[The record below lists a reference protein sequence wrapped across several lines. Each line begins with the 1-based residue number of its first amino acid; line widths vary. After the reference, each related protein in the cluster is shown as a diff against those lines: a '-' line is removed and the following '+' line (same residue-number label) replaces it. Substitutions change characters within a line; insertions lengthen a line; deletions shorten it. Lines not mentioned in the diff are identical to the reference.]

1 MVVTTLVYY
10 AAKMYNV
17 VFAGSGLGSDHLHHV
32 AHDMVQQQQQQQ
44 QQPQQQQH
52 PNTLIPDHHH
62 MEQGSTHFCFS
73 FFVLIF
79 TQNGFLL
86 FEHIFF
92 FKFFSVSISGEYS
105 VSS

>member
-10 AAKMYNV
+10 AAKMYSV
-17 VFAGSGLGSDHLHHV
+17 VLAGSGLGSDHLHHV

-62 MEQGSTHFCFS
+62 MEQGSTPFCFS

-92 FKFFSVSISGEYS
+92 FKFF
-105 VSS
+105 